1 MRTLLELITFVITFR
16 LEDLNYLRKLLNFQR
31 HHLRYIGVC
40 GFIAVRMKELHK
52 MESRT
57 IKYAKF

>member
-1 MRTLLELITFVITFR
+1 MTFVITFR
-16 LEDLNYLRKLLNFQR
+16 LEALNYLRKLLNFQR
-31 HHLRYIGVC
+31 HHLQYIGVY
-40 GFIAVRMKELHK
+40 GFIAIRMKELNK